1 MNIAK
6 NIIAFSE
13 NSVCCENC
21 WLNNFSANE
30 NCSTEFM
37 DKILLN
43 KAEKNYSKGAYL
55 IKSGVLVSGVY
66 CIQKGTVKVFKKGIK
81 NKDFILWVARKGDI
95 IGLNSF
101 INDEVYSFSASALD
115 ETSACFIPSSDLKI
129 LLSKKPVAFVKLMG
143 NVCDKLNFVEQRI
156 TSISKK
162 TIKEQ
167 FAEILITLS
176 RNNSE
181 SDKNLVINYSVKDLA
196 SFVGTTK
203 NYLYKILVEFTDQKI
218 LSVNNRKFAIS
229 NMNALS
235 LIAAGENKLPK

>member
-1 MNIAK
+1 MDIAK

-13 NSVCCENC
+13 NSVNCENC

-30 NCSTEFM
+30 DCSTEFLDM
-37 DKILLN
+37 ILLN
-43 KAEKNYSKGAYL
+43 KEEKKYAKGAYL
-55 IKSGVLVSGVY
+55 VKNGVQVSGIY

-81 NKDFILWVARKGDI
+81 NKDFILWIAGKGDI

-129 LLSKKPVAFVKLMG
+129 LLSKKPVAFVQLMG

-156 TSISKK
+156 TSISRK

-167 FAEILITLS
+167 FAEILITIS
-176 RNNSE
+176 RNNTE
-181 SDKNLVINYSVKDLA
+181 GDKNVVINYSVKDLA

-203 NYLYKILVEFTDQKI
+203 NYLYKILVEFTDKKI
-218 LSVNNRKFAIS
+218 LSFNNRKFLIS

-235 LIAAGENKLPK
+235 LIAAGDGKLHK